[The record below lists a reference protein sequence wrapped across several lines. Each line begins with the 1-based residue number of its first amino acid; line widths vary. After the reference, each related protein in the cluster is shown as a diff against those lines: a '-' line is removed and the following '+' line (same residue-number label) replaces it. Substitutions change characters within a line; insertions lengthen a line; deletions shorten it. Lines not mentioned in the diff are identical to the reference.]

1 MNCPTCHQSV
11 KPRVTIEDQSKNGV
25 RVIVHR
31 SAEGSTVDADCE
43 CFGSN
48 FRVHSREDCPN
59 RLRQIAERA

>member
-1 MNCPTCHQSV
+1 MNCSKCRQPV
-11 KPRVTIEDQSKNGV
+11 KPRFTTEDQSKNGV
-25 RVIVHR
+25 RVIAHR